1 MFKLSSCSWI
11 MLTSN
16 ESLENRG
23 KLLKGTTGKILS
35 QEGGFLG
42 NFSCIINESWF
53 TVNEKCTHTIN

>member
-1 MFKLSSCSWI
+1 

-23 KLLKGTTGKILS
+23 KLLKETTGKILS

-42 NFSCIINESWF
+42 NFSCIINQSWF